1 MAFGV
6 KNWYNG
12 GKSGVFW
19 GWEYFRGEWGAI
31 LWRYGASG
39 GQSEVVRAIG
49 GQGGGWAGGSRRSF
63 PTLVIPWFYEMGA
76 LLSGLGWMAVVH
88 FWGGGEDG
96 GHF

>member
-1 MAFGV
+1 MFFG
-6 KNWYNG
+6 W
-12 GKSGVFW
+12 FL
-19 GWEYFRGEWGAI
+19 YFRGEWGAI

-76 LLSGLGWMAVVH
+76 LLRQEWVGLDGSCA
-88 FWGGGEDG
+88 FLGGGEDG